1 MISNSVSNKN
11 WIFKK
16 YNEQDVIF
24 YKENYSLDELTS
36 KLLSIRNIKK
46 EEVQTFLNPSI
57 KNFLPNPEILKDMQ
71 KSAKRTIQAISQ
83 KHKIGIFGDYD
94 VDGAS
99 STAIRLTVT
108 PNSVDIKP
116 VRNQVIEIDE
126 TNTTTTVTADDFDT
140 TSGIGYSTP
149 TSYA

>member
-16 YNEQDVIF
+16 YNEQDIIF

-46 EEVQTFLNPSI
+46 EDVQAFLNPSI
-57 KNFLPNPEILKDMQ
+57 KHFLPNPEILKDMQ

-83 KHKIGIFGDYD
+83 NHKIGIFGDYD
-94 VDGAS
+94 VDGAT
-99 STAIRLTVT
+99 STALIGNYLSEL
-108 PNSVDIKP
+108 NLEY
-116 VRNQVIEIDE
+116 EIYIPCLLY
-126 TNTTTTVTADDFDT
+126 
-140 TSGIGYSTP
+140 TSPSP
-149 TSYA
+149 RDA

>member
-46 EEVQTFLNPSI
+46 DDVQAFLNLSLI
-57 KNFLPNPEILKDMQ
+57 HI
-71 KSAKRTIQAISQ
+71 
-83 KHKIGIFGDYD
+83 
-94 VDGAS
+94 
-99 STAIRLTVT
+99 
-108 PNSVDIKP
+108 
-116 VRNQVIEIDE
+116 
-126 TNTTTTVTADDFDT
+126 
-140 TSGIGYSTP
+140 
-149 TSYA
+149 